1 MDGSENH
8 IARWVST
15 AALWSYAGVFFDR
28 AIRFLVLLVVARLI
42 TPTQFGVVLLSLLVV
57 ELLQTFLDVGLSAAL
72 IQKKTLTKSTLDT
85 AFLLTLGVSLITTLV
100 LISSAHYLAY
110 FSKDTTSIP
119 FLRVLALAPLINGAG
134 AIHVTIMHR
143 DVRFRTL
150 AGRTAITSI
159 VASITAV
166 GMAFGGYGAW
176 ALVGRTLLSAL
187 FGTAIAWWS
196 TTYRPALQFD
206 LTSIRDV
213 LPAAA
218 RLWSANVANQINS
231 RGFDLLAALLLGA
244 TASAR

>member
-100 LISSAHYLAY
+100 LLSSAHYLAY

-166 GMAFGGYGAW
+166 GMALGDTAPGLSSA
-176 ALVGRTLLSAL
+176 GRCFRRCS
-187 FGTAIAWWS
+187 GQ
-196 TTYRPALQFD
+196 P
-206 LTSIRDV
+206 
-213 LPAAA
+213 
-218 RLWSANVANQINS
+218 
-231 RGFDLLAALLLGA
+231 LLGGRPP
-244 TASAR
+244 TAPHCNST